1 MTHDIRE
8 FRSFVV
14 KHTRRE
20 SPPLVPDIRL
30 HLVKELAPLWD
41 ATKIELDSLLQ
52 PPPFWALAWSGGQ
65 ALARYVLDHP
75 EAVRAK
81 RVLDFAAGSGVAA
94 IAAAR
99 AGAARVIAADIDEFA
114 AIAISLNAELNDVE
128 IEVSS
133 EDLVDSDDG
142 WDVILAGDICY
153 ERPFAE
159 NAVSWLRT
167 LTSRGAVVLLGDPGR
182 DYLPACGLSPCVTYS
197 VVVPDALESRV
208 GRNGALKAALRSR
221 SLDLD
226 RLV

>member
-1 MTHDIRE
+1 M
-8 FRSFVV
+8 
-14 KHTRRE
+14 
-20 SPPLVPDIRL
+20 
-30 HLVKELAPLWD
+30 
-41 ATKIELDSLLQ
+41 LQ

-142 WDVILAGDICY
+142 WDVILAGDFCY

-167 LTSRGAVVLLGDPGR
+167 IASRGAVVLLGDPGR

-197 VVVPDALESRV
+197 VAVPDALESRV
-208 GRNGALKAALRSR
+208 GRNATVWRVEGGTEI
-221 SLDLD
+221 
-226 RLV
+226 